1 MTTLTLSELFEKSSS
16 DTITHR
22 GKIIRSVVRI
32 PVTDNALVLINRLS
46 VASPHPQAIKIAVN
60 NGIMDVNG
68 YRGPEIALWSHNS
81 PEQVEIRVRGDNAS
95 LLEIWNA
102 WSMGGVDTSWV
113 GNAGIVSK
121 ANQEGE
127 ILQCS
132 DGFDIPSFS
141 DLIVQICVLT
151 GAGLGKRDLKTPQT

>member
-1 MTTLTLSELFEKSSS
+1 LTPFTLSELFENSSS

-22 GKIIRSVVRI
+22 GKIVRAVVRI
-32 PVTDNALVLINRLS
+32 PVTDNALVVIERLS
-46 VASPHPQAIKIAVN
+46 VASPRPQAVKLAVN
-60 NGIMDVNG
+60 SGVMDVNG

-81 PEQVEIRVRGDNAS
+81 PEISEIRIRGAGAS
-95 LLEIWNA
+95 LLEVWNA

-113 GNAGIVSK
+113 GNAGIVTK
-121 ANQEGE
+121 AIPEGE

-141 DLIVQICVLT
+141 DLVVQISI
-151 GAGLGKRDLKTPQT
+151 ASDPDQGKPD

>member
-46 VASPHPQAIKIAVN
+46 VASPHPQAI
-60 NGIMDVNG
+60 
-68 YRGPEIALWSHNS
+68 IALWSHYS

-127 ILQCS
+127 ILQ
-132 DGFDIPSFS
+132 
-141 DLIVQICVLT
+141 
-151 GAGLGKRDLKTPQT
+151 